1 MSYQPPHKRNTIA
14 SEKTNERNIFK
25 SSLDEEKE
33 ESAPEF
39 EMKEELFPSLNTKEV
54 GVETTTTSMDFA
66 SSLFKKMPKKKEIK
80 DIEDGWVR
88 ILPGKRYVYGKK
100 SKDFKEV
107 KRLVQ
112 YRQWLKRE
120 DALDKILE
128 RYERFYAMELFLNGP
143 KHYTNFELQ
152 EHLEKE
158 KKLKQASESQDESTT
173 DDDYESGHE

>member
-1 MSYQPPHKRNTIA
+1 MSYQPPHKRHTIA
-14 SEKTNERNIFK
+14 SEKTNERNIFNR
-25 SSLDEEKE
+25 SLEPQKE
-33 ESAPEF
+33 SVPEF
-39 EMKEELFPSLNTKEV
+39 EMKEELFPSLNTKDVEV
-54 GVETTTTSMDFA
+54 TNNPSMDFA
-66 SSLFKKMPKKKEIK
+66 SSLFKKMQKKKEIK

-100 SKDFKEV
+100 SKEFKEV

-158 KKLKQASESQDESTT
+158 KKLQQASESLDESTT